1 MNLFWNTKL
10 SSEKKKIT
18 NYKITKR
25 LQNDYLQDT
34 NISSRGEQGE
44 SNRELDVQGGVEKYT
59 MQLLTLWIIHQKG
72 DEKKFRGYP

>member
-10 SSEKKKIT
+10 SREKKKIT

-44 SNRELDVQGGVEKYT
+44 SNRTIKAYPPGSIND
-59 MQLLTLWIIHQKG
+59 LWDFK
-72 DEKKFRGYP
+72 